1 MALTKQQIE
10 ERLLELRN
18 LRKLYDAAKVRVVIL
33 QTENQELRARVKEL
47 ETENRVLR
55 GEVTDIKYQLA
66 EMKAIIFKK
75 TKRAKEI
82 LDSDDEE
89 DDTPKPPRPSSSYHR
104 PIPKP
109 EEVTNTI
116 HHRFPRD
123 EKGNLRLR
131 TYYVEDIPL
140 GINKIVTKHVVEQR
154 YDQTKKVWVSA
165 DPLPCTKV
173 SLGDNVQVLVA
184 TLITVE
190 RLSYEQVRIILN
202 TLFHLTISDG
212 EIAKILQRE
221 ASKLVVTEAAMLA
234 SIQQETSHHLDE
246 SRYDL
251 KGEPRYV
258 WGMVGGESGDIVYK
272 VGVSRGKGIAQAL
285 RGDSSGV
292 LVSDDYGA
300 YRTLAKDHQLCF
312 AHLIR
317 KFRDLATHP
326 DFTPDQLIKIQSTYL
341 EIKAFFQATKTACRD
356 PDPETYR
363 PLLTKQLATIAVI
376 DPTDP
381 KPVVRLKTTLKKN
394 INQYLTCLSFPTI
407 ALTNN
412 LAERAMRHVV
422 LKRKN
427 SFGAQSER
435 GAKALG
441 TLLSVLLSLH
451 RRDPL
456 TYFERYLE
464 LRRV

>member
-1 MALTKQQIE
+1 MTLTKQDINS
-10 ERLLELRN
+10 RLLELRN
-18 LRKLYDAAKVRVVIL
+18 IRKLYDVAKVRVVTL
-33 QTENQELRARVKEL
+33 EAENRELKARVKAL
-47 ETENRVLR
+47 ETENRTLR

-66 EMKAIIFKK
+66 EMKAMIFKK
-75 TKRAKEI
+75 TSRTKAI
-82 LDSDDEE
+82 LDADDD

-104 PIPKP
+104 PVPKP

-123 EKGNLRLR
+123 EQGNLRLR

-140 GINKIVTKHVVEQR
+140 GIDKIVTKHVVEQR

-184 TLITVE
+184 TLITIQ
-190 RLSYEQVRIILN
+190 RLSYEQVRTILN

-212 EIAKILQRE
+212 EIAKILERE
-221 ASKLVVTEAAMLA
+221 AAKLVITEQAMLA
-234 SIQQETSHHLDE
+234 SIRQETSHHLDE
-246 SRYDL
+246 SRYDV
-251 KGEPRYV
+251 KGEARFV
-258 WGMVGGESGDIVYK
+258 WSLTGGESGDTVYTM
-272 VGVSRGKGIAQAL
+272 GVSRGKGIAEAL
-285 RGDSSGV
+285 RGNSLGV

-300 YRTLAKDHQLCF
+300 YRTLATEHQLCF

-317 KFRDLATHP
+317 KFRDLATHQ
-326 DFTPDQLIKIQSTYL
+326 DFTPEQILKIQGTYR
-341 EIKAFFQATKTACRD
+341 EIKAFFQTIKMVCRG
-356 PDPETYR
+356 PDPETHR
-363 PLLTKQLATIAVI
+363 QMLTTQLTDIAMI
-376 DPTDP
+376 NPTDP
-381 KPVVRLKTTLKKN
+381 KPVVRLKTTLKRN
-394 INQYLTCLSFPTI
+394 INQYLTCLSFPAI

-412 LAERAMRHVV
+412 VAERALRHVV
-422 LKRKN
+422 IKRKI
-427 SFGAQSER
+427 SFGCQSER
-435 GAKALG
+435 GARTLG

-464 LRRV
+464 IRRV